1 MKTTIFQYGQGKNI
15 DGDKIVANTGKGEG
29 GQKADKKADKK
40 AGDKGKDNVL
50 GRVIEGDKQ

>member
-29 GQKADKKADKK
+29 GQKADKKA
-40 AGDKGKDNVL
+40 GDKGKDNVL